1 MWNLHGHLTPPI
13 VQQNETQVTP
23 SNSPLPYVT
32 DQRAL
37 ESLCHTLRQSPRLA
51 LDTEFVGEDTFV
63 PRLELIQVATA
74 TTAAV
79 IDFPAVQAGGSLDVF
94 WELICDA
101 KIEKIVHAGRQDL
114 DLFAIH
120 AGQIPKPFFDTQIAA
135 AMVGYGAQVAYA
147 NLVQRLHGTKLA
159 KAHTFTNW
167 SARPL
172 SDDQIAYALEDVEFL
187 LSIHTHLQNRLNTL
201 GRSEWVSEEFARLE
215 TAIGEKSREP
225 QERYQRIRGWDTLKP
240 KGAAVL
246 REVAVWREA
255 EARRRNV
262 PRGRVMRDEVLLQL
276 ARHPPK
282 SVNDLRGL
290 RGVHSSD
297 VDRHGGQILATITS
311 ALALPPSAWP
321 EVPRERK
328 PDPESTGI
336 LELLQAVLKARAAE
350 EGIAPTMLAT
360 SADLQ
365 TLVDAKQSRTTLDV
379 PILRGWRRQLAGD
392 LLLQVL
398 DGAVTI
404 TVDRTSGALRMTQG
418 RPGAN
423 EPSSDPPCLTTTS
436 S

>member
-1 MWNLHGHLTPPI
+1 MTASN
-13 VQQNETQVTP
+13 P
-23 SNSPLPYVT
+23 SLPYVT
-32 DQRAL
+32 NQRAL

-63 PRLELIQVATA
+63 PRLELIQVATT

-79 IDFPAVQAGGSLDVF
+79 IDFPAVQATGSLEVF

-187 LSIHTHLQNRLNTL
+187 LSIHSHLQNRLNTL

-215 TAIGEKSREP
+215 AAIGEKGREP

-246 REVAVWREA
+246 RELAVWRET

-282 SVNDLRGL
+282 SINDLRGF

-297 VDRHGGQILATITS
+297 VDRHGGQILASITA
-311 ALALPPSAWP
+311 ALTLPTSAWP
-321 EVPRERK
+321 EVPSERK

-336 LELLQAVLKARAAE
+336 VELLQAVLKARAAE
-350 EGIAPTMLAT
+350 QGIAPTILAT

-365 TLVDAKQSRTTLDV
+365 ILVDARQSRTGLEL

-398 DGAVTI
+398 DGAIII
-404 TVDRTSGALRMTQG
+404 TVDQTSGALRMTQG
-418 RPGAN
+418 RFQPN
-423 EPSSDPPCLTTTS
+423 EPSQILPG
-436 S
+436 

>member
-1 MWNLHGHLTPPI
+1 MSSLHGHQTPPI
-13 VQQNETQVTP
+13 VQQNDEPLVTSSNP
-23 SNSPLPYVT
+23 SLPYVT

-63 PRLELIQVATA
+63 PRLELIQVATT

-79 IDFPAVQAGGSLDVF
+79 IDFPAVQATRSLDVF
-94 WELICDA
+94 WELICDT

-172 SDDQIAYALEDVEFL
+172 SEDQIAYALEDVEFL
-187 LSIHTHLQNRLNTL
+187 LSIHTHLQNRLSTL

-215 TAIGEKSREP
+215 TAIGEKGREP

-246 REVAVWREA
+246 RELAAWREA

-297 VDRHGGQILATITS
+297 IDRHGGHILASITS
-311 ALALPPSAWP
+311 ALALPTSAWP
-321 EVPRERK
+321 EVPSDRK

-336 LELLQAVLKARAAE
+336 VELLQAVLKARAAE
-350 EGIAPTMLAT
+350 QGIAPTMLAT

-365 TLVDAKQSRTTLDV
+365 TLVDAKQSRTALDV

-398 DGAVTI
+398 DGTVTI
-404 TVDRTSGALRMTQG
+404 TVDRTSGALRMTPG
-418 RPGAN
+418 RPQTN
-423 EPSSDPPCLTTTS
+423 EPSQILPA
-436 S
+436 

>member
-1 MWNLHGHLTPPI
+1 MSNLHGHQTLPI
-13 VQQNETQVTP
+13 ARQNETHMTLHAP
-23 SNSPLPYVT
+23 PPYVT
-32 DQRAL
+32 DQSGL

-51 LDTEFVGEDTFV
+51 LDTEFVGEDTFI

-74 TTAAV
+74 STAAV
-79 IDFPAVQAGGSLDVF
+79 IDFPAVQANGSLDVF

-101 KIEKIVHAGRQDL
+101 KIEKVFHAGRQDL
-114 DLFAIH
+114 DLFALH

-187 LSIHTHLQNRLNTL
+187 LSIHTHLQDRLKTL
-201 GRSEWVSEEFARLE
+201 GRSEWVNEEFARLE
-215 TAIGEKSREP
+215 SVVGEKNREP

-246 REVAVWREA
+246 RQVAVWREA

-290 RGVHSSD
+290 RGVHSSE
-297 VDRHGGQILATITS
+297 VDRHGGQLLDAITS

-321 EVPRERK
+321 EVPSERK

-336 LELLQAVLKARAAE
+336 VELLQAVLKARAAE

-365 TLVDAKQSRTTLDV
+365 TLVEAKQNRTTLNV
-379 PILRGWRRQLAGD
+379 PILHGWRRQLAGD

-398 DGAVTI
+398 DGTVTI
-404 TVDRTSGALRMTQG
+404 SVDKVSGALRMTAG
-418 RPGAN
+418 
-423 EPSSDPPCLTTTS
+423 STS
-436 S
+436 ISQS

>member
-1 MWNLHGHLTPPI
+1 
-13 VQQNETQVTP
+13 
-23 SNSPLPYVT
+23 VT

-51 LDTEFVGEDTFV
+51 LDTEFVGEDTFI

-79 IDFPAVQAGGSLDVF
+79 IDFPAVQASGSLDVF
-94 WELICDA
+94 WKLICDA

-172 SDDQIAYALEDVEFL
+172 SNDQIAYALEDVEFL
-187 LSIHTHLQNRLNTL
+187 LSIHTHLRDRLNKL
-201 GRSEWVSEEFARLE
+201 GRLEWVSEEFARLE
-215 TAIGEKSREP
+215 TMVGEKSREP

-246 REVAVWREA
+246 RELAAWREA

-282 SVNDLRGL
+282 SVNELRGL
-290 RGVHSSD
+290 RGVHSSE
-297 VDRHGGQILATITS
+297 VDRQGGQLLATITS
-311 ALALPPSAWP
+311 ALALPSSAWP
-321 EVPRERK
+321 AVPCERK

-336 LELLQAVLKARAAE
+336 VELLQAVLKARAAE

-365 TLVDAKQSRTTLDV
+365 TLVEARQNRTALDV

-404 TVDRTSGALRMTQG
+404 TVDRTSGALRM
-418 RPGAN
+418 A
-423 EPSSDPPCLTTTS
+423 
-436 S
+436 

>member
-1 MWNLHGHLTPPI
+1 
-13 VQQNETQVTP
+13 
-23 SNSPLPYVT
+23 VT
-32 DQRAL
+32 DQRGL
-37 ESLCHTLRQSPRLA
+37 ESLCQTLRQSPRLA
-51 LDTEFVGEDTFV
+51 LDTEFVGEDTFI

-74 TTAAV
+74 ATAAV
-79 IDFPAVQAGGSLDVF
+79 IDFPAVQASGSLDVF

-147 NLVQRLHGTKLA
+147 NLVQRLHGKKLA

-187 LSIHTHLQNRLNTL
+187 LSIHTHLQDRLSTL
-201 GRSEWVSEEFARLE
+201 GRLEWVSEEFARLE
-215 TAIGEKSREP
+215 TAVGEKSREP

-246 REVAVWREA
+246 RELAAWREA

-282 SVNDLRGL
+282 SVNELRGL
-290 RGVHSSD
+290 RGVHSSE
-297 VDRHGGQILATITS
+297 VDRQGVQLLATITS

-336 LELLQAVLKARAAE
+336 VELLQAVLKARAAE

-360 SADLQ
+360 SSDLQ
-365 TLVDAKQSRTTLDV
+365 TLVEPKQGRTALDV

-418 RPGAN
+418 STLNAA
-423 EPSSDPPCLTTTS
+423 S
-436 S
+436 

>member
-1 MWNLHGHLTPPI
+1 M
-13 VQQNETQVTP
+13 Q
-23 SNSPLPYVT
+23 YVT
-32 DQRAL
+32 DQSAL
-37 ESLCHTLRQSPRLA
+37 EALCLVLRQSPRLA
-51 LDTEFVGEDTFV
+51 LDTEFVGEDTFI

-74 TTAAV
+74 ATAAV
-79 IDFPAVQAGGSLDVF
+79 IDFPAVQASGSLDVF
-94 WELICDA
+94 WELVCDP

-114 DLFAIH
+114 DLFATH

-147 NLVQRLHGTKLA
+147 NLVQRLHGTKLE

-187 LSIHTHLQNRLNTL
+187 LPIHTHLQDRLSSL
-201 GRSEWVSEEFARLE
+201 GRLEWVSEEFARLE
-215 TAIGEKSREP
+215 SAVGEKSREP

-240 KGAAVL
+240 KGAVVL
-246 REVAVWREA
+246 RELAAWREA

-282 SVNDLRGL
+282 SVHELRGL
-290 RGVHSSD
+290 RGVHSSE
-297 VDRHGGQILATITS
+297 VDRHGEQLLAVITS

-336 LELLQAVLKARAAE
+336 VELLQAVLKARAAE
-350 EGIAPTMLAT
+350 QGIAPTMLAT
-360 SADLQ
+360 SSDLQ
-365 TLVDAKQSRTTLDV
+365 TLVEAKQNRSTLDV
-379 PILRGWRRQLAGD
+379 PILRGWRRQLVGD
-392 LLLQVL
+392 LLLKVL

-404 TVDRTSGALRMTQG
+404 TVDRTSGALRMSQDG
-418 RPGAN
+418 LSIAA
-423 EPSSDPPCLTTTS
+423 S
-436 S
+436 

>member
-1 MWNLHGHLTPPI
+1 M
-13 VQQNETQVTP
+13 Q
-23 SNSPLPYVT
+23 YVT

-37 ESLCHTLRQSPRLA
+37 ESLCQTLRQSPRLA

-74 TTAAV
+74 TAAAV
-79 IDFPAVQAGGSLDVF
+79 IDFPAVQSSGSLDAF
-94 WELICDA
+94 WELICDT

-114 DLFAIH
+114 DLFATH

-147 NLVQRLHGTKLA
+147 NLVQRLHGTRLA

-187 LSIHTHLQNRLNTL
+187 LSIHTHLQDRLSSL
-201 GRSEWVSEEFARLE
+201 GRLEWVSEEFARLE
-215 TAIGEKSREP
+215 TAVGEKSREP

-246 REVAVWREA
+246 RELAAWREA

-282 SVNDLRGL
+282 SVHELRGL
-290 RGVHSSD
+290 RGVHSSE
-297 VDRHGGQILATITS
+297 VDRHGEQLLTTITS
-311 ALALPPSAWP
+311 VLALPPSAWP
-321 EVPRERK
+321 AVPRERK
-328 PDPESTGI
+328 QDPESTGI
-336 LELLQAVLKARAAE
+336 VELLQAVLKALAAE

-360 SADLQ
+360 SSDLQ
-365 TLVDAKQSRTTLDV
+365 TLVEAKQNRTALDV
-379 PILRGWRRQLAGD
+379 PLLRGWRRQLAGD

-404 TVDRTSGALRMTQG
+404 TVDRTSGALRMITG
-418 RPGAN
+418 RPSN
-423 EPSSDPPCLTTTS
+423 VSS
-436 S
+436 

>member
-1 MWNLHGHLTPPI
+1 MSNLRGHQTQPT
-13 VQQNETQVTP
+13 VQQNETQVTSP
-23 SNSPLPYVT
+23 NSPLPYVT
-32 DQRAL
+32 DQHAL

-51 LDTEFVGEDTFV
+51 LDTEFVGEDTFI
-63 PRLELIQVATA
+63 PQLELIQVATA

-79 IDFPAVQAGGSLDVF
+79 IDFPAVRASGSLDVF

-147 NLVQRLHGTKLA
+147 NLVQRLHRTKLA

-172 SDDQIAYALEDVEFL
+172 SNDQIAYALEDVEFL
-187 LSIHTHLQNRLNTL
+187 LSIHTHLQDRLNIL
-201 GRSEWVSEEFARLE
+201 GRLEWASEEFARLE
-215 TAIGEKSREP
+215 TAVGEKSREP

-240 KGAAVL
+240 RGAAVL
-246 REVAVWREA
+246 RELAAWREA

-282 SVNDLRGL
+282 SVNELRGL
-290 RGVHSSD
+290 RGVHSSE
-297 VDRHGGQILATITS
+297 VERHGEQLLATITS
-311 ALALPPSAWP
+311 ALALPMSAWP
-321 EVPRERK
+321 EVPCERK

-336 LELLQAVLKARAAE
+336 VELLQAVLKARAAE

-365 TLVDAKQSRTTLDV
+365 TLVEAKQNRTALDV

-404 TVDRTSGALRMTQG
+404 TVDRTSSALRVTQG
-418 RPGAN
+418 RLSN
-423 EPSSDPPCLTTTS
+423 DPS
-436 S
+436 

>member
-1 MWNLHGHLTPPI
+1 MSSLHGHQTPPTG
-13 VQQNETQVTP
+13 QQNEIQVTP
-23 SNSPLPYVT
+23 PNPPLPYVT

-51 LDTEFVGEDTFV
+51 LDTEFVGEDTFI

-74 TTAAV
+74 ATAAV
-79 IDFPAVQAGGSLDVF
+79 IDFPAVQASGSLDVF

-147 NLVQRLHGTKLA
+147 NLVQRLHGKKLA

-187 LSIHTHLQNRLNTL
+187 LSIHTHLQDRLSTL
-201 GRSEWVSEEFARLE
+201 GRLEWVSEEFARLE
-215 TAIGEKSREP
+215 TAVGEKSREP

-246 REVAVWREA
+246 RELAAWREA

-282 SVNDLRGL
+282 SVNELRGL
-290 RGVHSSD
+290 RGVHSSE
-297 VDRHGGQILATITS
+297 VDRQGEQLLATITS

-336 LELLQAVLKARAAE
+336 VELLQAVLKARAAE

-365 TLVDAKQSRTTLDV
+365 TLVEAKQSRTALDV

-404 TVDRTSGALRMTQG
+404 TVDRTSGALRMT
-418 RPGAN
+418 
-423 EPSSDPPCLTTTS
+423 
-436 S
+436 

>member
-1 MWNLHGHLTPPI
+1 MSNLHGHQTPPTA
-13 VQQNETQVTP
+13 QQNDIHMTP
-23 SNSPLPYVT
+23 HVPPPYVT
-32 DQRAL
+32 DQPGL
-37 ESLCHTLRQSPRLA
+37 EFLCHTLRQSSRLA
-51 LDTEFVGEDTFV
+51 LDTEFVGEDTFI
-63 PRLELIQVATA
+63 PRLELIQVATT

-79 IDFPAVQAGGSLDVF
+79 IDFPAVQANGSLDVF
-94 WELICDA
+94 WELICDP
-101 KIEKIVHAGRQDL
+101 KIEKVVHAGRQDL
-114 DLFAIH
+114 DLFALH

-147 NLVQRLHGTKLA
+147 NLVQRLHGTKLE

-187 LSIHTHLQNRLNTL
+187 LPIHTHLRDRLKAL
-201 GRSEWVSEEFARLE
+201 GRLEWVSEEFARLE
-215 TAIGEKSREP
+215 TAVGEKSREP
-225 QERYQRIRGWDTLKP
+225 HERYQRIRGWDTLKP

-246 REVAVWREA
+246 RELAVWREA

-282 SVNDLRGL
+282 SVSDLRGL
-290 RGVHSSD
+290 RGIHTSEI
-297 VDRHGGQILATITS
+297 DRQGGQILASITS

-321 EVPRERK
+321 KVPSERK

-336 LELLQAVLKARAAE
+336 VELLQAVLKARAAE

-365 TLVDAKQSRTTLDV
+365 TLVETRQNRTTINI
-379 PILRGWRRQLAGD
+379 PILHGWRRQLVGD

-398 DGAVTI
+398 DGDVTVS
-404 TVDRTSGALRMTQG
+404 VDRTSSALRMTTI
-418 RPGAN
+418 
-423 EPSSDPPCLTTTS
+423 STS
-436 S
+436 NTG

>member
-1 MWNLHGHLTPPI
+1 MSSLRGHQTPPT
-13 VQQNETQVTP
+13 VQRNETQVIPPNP
-23 SNSPLPYVT
+23 SLPYVT
-32 DQRAL
+32 NQHAL

-51 LDTEFVGEDTFV
+51 LDTEFVGEDTFI

-79 IDFPAVQAGGSLDVF
+79 IDFPAVQASGSLDVF
-94 WELICDA
+94 WELICDG

-135 AMVGYGAQVAYA
+135 AMLGYGAQVAYA

-187 LSIHTHLQNRLNTL
+187 LSIHTHLQDRLNTL
-201 GRSEWVSEEFARLE
+201 GRLEWVSEEFARLE
-215 TAIGEKSREP
+215 AAVGEKSREP

-246 REVAVWREA
+246 RELAAWREA

-282 SVNDLRGL
+282 SVNELRGL
-290 RGVHSSD
+290 RGVHSSE
-297 VDRHGGQILATITS
+297 VDRHGGQLLATITS

-336 LELLQAVLKARAAE
+336 VELLQAVLKARAAE
-350 EGIAPTMLAT
+350 EGLAPTMLAT

-365 TLVDAKQSRTTLDV
+365 TLVEAKQNRTALDV

-398 DGAVTI
+398 DGTVTI
-404 TVDRTSGALRMTQG
+404 NVDRTSGALRMTTG
-418 RPGAN
+418 
-423 EPSSDPPCLTTTS
+423 STSKTS

>member
-1 MWNLHGHLTPPI
+1 M
-13 VQQNETQVTP
+13 
-23 SNSPLPYVT
+23 
-32 DQRAL
+32 
-37 ESLCHTLRQSPRLA
+37 LRQSPRLA

-79 IDFPAVQAGGSLDVF
+79 IDFPAVQAGGSLDIF
-94 WELICDA
+94 WELICDP

-187 LSIHTHLQNRLNTL
+187 LSIHTHLQNRLSSL

-215 TAIGEKSREP
+215 TAIGEKGREP

-246 REVAVWREA
+246 RELAVWREA

-297 VDRHGGQILATITS
+297 VDRHGGHILTSITS
-311 ALALPPSAWP
+311 ALALPTSAWP
-321 EVPRERK
+321 EVPSERK

-336 LELLQAVLKARAAE
+336 VELLQAVLKARAAE
-350 EGIAPTMLAT
+350 QGIAPTMLAT

-365 TLVDAKQSRTTLDV
+365 TLVDAKQGRTALDV

-404 TVDRTSGALRMTQG
+404 AVDRTSGALRMTQG
-418 RPGAN
+418 CPSLPQAN
-423 EPSSDPPCLTTTS
+423 EPSQILPA
-436 S
+436 

>member
-1 MWNLHGHLTPPI
+1 MSSLRGRQTPPTT
-13 VQQNETQVTP
+13 QPNERLVTP
-23 SNSPLPYVT
+23 NPPLPYVT

-51 LDTEFVGEDTFV
+51 LDTEFVGEDTFI

-79 IDFPAVQAGGSLDVF
+79 IDFPAVQASGSLDVF

-114 DLFAIH
+114 DLFATH

-187 LSIHTHLQNRLNTL
+187 LSIHTHLQDRLSAL
-201 GRSEWVSEEFARLE
+201 GRLEWVGEEFARLE
-215 TAIGEKSREP
+215 TAVGEKSREP
-225 QERYQRIRGWDTLKP
+225 QERYQRIRGWETLKP

-246 REVAVWREA
+246 RELAAWREA

-282 SVNDLRGL
+282 TVHELRGL
-290 RGVHSSD
+290 RGVHSSE
-297 VDRHGGQILATITS
+297 VDRHGDQLLAVMTS

-321 EVPRERK
+321 EVPSERK

-336 LELLQAVLKARAAE
+336 VELLQAVLKARAAE

-365 TLVDAKQSRTTLDV
+365 TLVEAKQNRTALNI
-379 PILRGWRRQLAGD
+379 PILHGWRRQLAGD
-392 LLLQVL
+392 LLVQVL
-398 DGAVTI
+398 DGAVTVS
-404 TVDRTSGALRMTQG
+404 VDRMSGALRMTAG
-418 RPGAN
+418 
-423 EPSSDPPCLTTTS
+423 STS
-436 S
+436 NAS

>member
-1 MWNLHGHLTPPI
+1 M
-13 VQQNETQVTP
+13 
-23 SNSPLPYVT
+23 PYVT

-37 ESLCHTLRQSPRLA
+37 ESLCRTLRQSPRLA
-51 LDTEFVGEDTFV
+51 LDTEFVGEDTFI

-74 TTAAV
+74 TTAAI
-79 IDFPAVQAGGSLDVF
+79 IDFPAVQASGSLDAF
-94 WELICDA
+94 WELICDT
-101 KIEKIVHAGRQDL
+101 KIEKVLHAGRQDL
-114 DLFAIH
+114 DLFATH

-172 SDDQIAYALEDVEFL
+172 SEDQIAYALEDVEFL
-187 LSIHTHLQNRLNTL
+187 LSIHTHLQDRLSAL
-201 GRSEWVSEEFARLE
+201 GRMEWVSEEFARLE
-215 TAIGEKSREP
+215 TAVGEKSREP
-225 QERYQRIRGWDTLKP
+225 QERYQRIRGWETLKP

-246 REVAVWREA
+246 RELAAWREV

-282 SVNDLRGL
+282 SVNELRGL
-290 RGVHSSD
+290 RGIHSAE
-297 VDRHGGQILATITS
+297 VDRQGDQLLATITL

-321 EVPRERK
+321 AVPRERK
-328 PDPESTGI
+328 PDPESTG
-336 LELLQAVLKARAAE
+336 LVELLQAVLKARAAE

-365 TLVDAKQSRTTLDV
+365 TLVEGKQNRTALDV
-379 PILRGWRRQLAGD
+379 PILRGWRRQLAGE

-404 TVDRTSGALRMTQG
+404 TVDRFSGALLMM
-418 RPGAN
+418 P
-423 EPSSDPPCLTTTS
+423 ESTS
-436 S
+436 NA

>member
-1 MWNLHGHLTPPI
+1 MSSLHGHQTPPTG
-13 VQQNETQVTP
+13 QQNEIQVTP
-23 SNSPLPYVT
+23 PNPPLPYVT

-51 LDTEFVGEDTFV
+51 LDTEFVGEDTFI

-74 TTAAV
+74 ATAAV
-79 IDFPAVQAGGSLDVF
+79 IDFPAVQASGSLDVF
-94 WELICDA
+94 WELICNA

-147 NLVQRLHGTKLA
+147 NLVQRLHGKKLA

-187 LSIHTHLQNRLNTL
+187 LSIHTHLQDRLSTL
-201 GRSEWVSEEFARLE
+201 GRLEWVSEEFARLE
-215 TAIGEKSREP
+215 TAVGEKSREP

-246 REVAVWREA
+246 RELAAWREA

-282 SVNDLRGL
+282 SVNELRGL
-290 RGVHSSD
+290 RGVHSSE
-297 VDRHGGQILATITS
+297 VDRQGEQLLATITS

-336 LELLQAVLKARAAE
+336 VELLQAVLKARAAE

-360 SADLQ
+360 SSDLQ
-365 TLVDAKQSRTTLDV
+365 TLVEAKQNRTALDV

-398 DGAVTI
+398 DGTVTI
-404 TVDRTSGALRMTQG
+404 TVDRISGALRMTQG
-418 RPGAN
+418 STSKA
-423 EPSSDPPCLTTTS
+423 SS
-436 S
+436 

>member
-1 MWNLHGHLTPPI
+1 MTP
-13 VQQNETQVTP
+13 
-23 SNSPLPYVT
+23 NSPLPYVT
-32 DQRAL
+32 DQGAL
-37 ESLCHTLRQSPRLA
+37 KSLCHTLRQSPRLA
-51 LDTEFVGEDTFV
+51 LDTEFVGEDTFI

-79 IDFPAVQAGGSLDVF
+79 IDFPAVQASGSLDVF

-187 LSIHTHLQNRLNTL
+187 LSIHTHLQDRLSTL
-201 GRSEWVSEEFARLE
+201 GRLEWVSEEFARLE
-215 TAIGEKSREP
+215 TAVGEKSREP
-225 QERYQRIRGWDTLKP
+225 QERYQRIRGWETLKP

-246 REVAVWREA
+246 RELAAWREA

-282 SVNDLRGL
+282 SANELRGF
-290 RGVHSSD
+290 RGVHSSE
-297 VDRHGGQILATITS
+297 VDRHGGQLLATITS
-311 ALALPPSAWP
+311 ALALPSSAWP
-321 EVPRERK
+321 EVPCERK

-336 LELLQAVLKARAAE
+336 VELLQAVLKARAAE

-365 TLVDAKQSRTTLDV
+365 ILVEAKQNRTALDV
-379 PILRGWRRQLAGD
+379 PILCGWRRRLAGD
-392 LLLQVL
+392 LLLRVL

-404 TVDRTSGALRMTQG
+404 TVDRTSGALRITQE
-418 RPGAN
+418 RPSNA
-423 EPSSDPPCLTTTS
+423 SS
-436 S
+436 

>member
-1 MWNLHGHLTPPI
+1 MSSLHGHQTPLI
-13 VQQNETQVTP
+13 VQQNEPQVTP
-23 SNSPLPYVT
+23 FNLPLPYVT

-37 ESLCHTLRQSPRLA
+37 EALCHTLRQSPRLA
-51 LDTEFVGEDTFV
+51 LDTEFVGEDTFI

-79 IDFPAVQAGGSLDVF
+79 IDFPAVQASGSLDIF
-94 WELICDA
+94 WELICDV

-135 AMVGYGAQVAYA
+135 AMVGYGAQIAYA

-187 LSIHTHLQNRLNTL
+187 LSIHTYLQDRLSTL
-201 GRSEWVSEEFARLE
+201 GRLEWVSEEFARLE
-215 TAIGEKSREP
+215 TAVGEKSREP

-246 REVAVWREA
+246 RELAAWREA

-282 SVNDLRGL
+282 SVIELRGL
-290 RGVHSSD
+290 RGLHSSE
-297 VDRHGGQILATITS
+297 VDRHGGQLLATIIS

-321 EVPRERK
+321 EVPSERK

-336 LELLQAVLKARAAE
+336 VELLQAVLKARAAE
-350 EGIAPTMLAT
+350 EGIAATMLAT

-365 TLVDAKQSRTTLDV
+365 TFVEARQNLTDLDL
-379 PILRGWRRQLAGD
+379 PILHGWRRKLAGE

-398 DGAVTI
+398 DGAVTV
-404 TVDRTSGALRMTQG
+404 TVDRTSGALRMIQG
-418 RPGAN
+418 RPSNA
-423 EPSSDPPCLTTTS
+423 SS
-436 S
+436 

>member
-1 MWNLHGHLTPPI
+1 MWSLRDPPTILTIQP
-13 VQQNETQVTP
+13 NERPVTP
-23 SNSPLPYVT
+23 KPPMLYVT
-32 DQRAL
+32 DQSAL
-37 ESLCHTLRQSPRLA
+37 ETLCLTLKQSSRLA

-79 IDFPAVQAGGSLDVF
+79 IDFPAVQAKGSLDAF
-94 WELICDA
+94 WELICDT

-114 DLFAIH
+114 DLFATH

-187 LSIHTHLQNRLNTL
+187 LSIHTHLQERLGSL
-201 GRSEWVSEEFARLE
+201 GRLEWVGEEFARLE
-215 TAIGEKSREP
+215 TAVGEKSREP

-246 REVAVWREA
+246 RELAAWREA

-282 SVNDLRGL
+282 SVSELRGL
-290 RGVHSSD
+290 RGVHSSE
-297 VDRHGGQILATITS
+297 VDRHGEQLLGTITS
-311 ALALPPSAWP
+311 ALALPPTSWP

-328 PDPESTGI
+328 PDPESTSI
-336 LELLQAVLKARAAE
+336 VELLQAVLKARAAE

-360 SADLQ
+360 SSDLQ
-365 TLVDAKQSRTTLDV
+365 TLVEAKQNRATLDV

-392 LLLQVL
+392 LLLKVL

-404 TVDRTSGALRMTQG
+404 TVDRTSGALKMAQ
-418 RPGAN
+418 
-423 EPSSDPPCLTTTS
+423 EDLSKTS
-436 S
+436 N